1 MFALF
6 ALKNGSSYEHC
17 ILHTFIM
24 YTVIVGMLVVV
35 GIIGNSFTFA
45 VFWKGNFKSSTS
57 FLFMC
62 LSLTDSA
69 VLLTA
74 FMFLSI
80 YRFVEYTGYMQGL
93 PNEYFIIFRIAL
105 PVFCI
110 AHTATVWVTVL
121 IAINRYIIVRRP
133 LKASQWCTTSKVKKQ
148 LAAVLV
154 SAVLYNVALFG
165 GIFLCLGRPMYIFLT
180 INLLHTVCLLIL
192 PICILTVLNILLIKA
207 LKTHRRMQM
216 QNQSSQNDDSM
227 TFVLVLVLVVAI
239 VCQLPQLSNGVVWAL
254 SSHPVDVCG
263 NFRFYLYT
271 ISNTLVVLNS
281 RNLKQENN

>member
-1 MFALF
+1 MLWRFCRVLAFIHSQRASGKCPLFVRSTCDNYCKQPLWLCCYVGRRKMFALF

-35 GIIGNSFTFA
+35 GIIGNNFTFA

-74 FMFLSI
+74 FMFFSI
-80 YRFVEYTGYMQGL
+80 DHFVEYSGYMQGL
-93 PNEYFIIFRIAL
+93 LNGYVIIFFAF

-121 IAINRYIIVRRP
+121 IAVNRYIIVCRP
-133 LKASQWCTTSKVKKQ
+133 LKASHSKVKKQ
-148 LAAVLV
+148 FAAVLV
-154 SAVLYNVALFG
+154 SAVLYNVAVFG
-165 GIFLCLGRPMYIFLT
+165 GMVLCSGRPMYIFLT

-192 PICILTVLNILLIKA
+192 PIYILTLLNILLIKA

-216 QNQSSQNDDSM
+216 QNQSS
-227 TFVLVLVLVVAI
+227 
-239 VCQLPQLSNGVVWAL
+239 
-254 SSHPVDVCG
+254 
-263 NFRFYLYT
+263 
-271 ISNTLVVLNS
+271 
-281 RNLKQENN
+281 